1 MKTPARALVGF
12 LILNALMPIAFTV
25 IGLVSP
31 AALLSGFGIAATTE
45 SVAAGALFPSFTLVV
60 AAWTLVAIAWLLRGK
75 REGLTMAMWL
85 GALCVAAGVMNG
97 LAFATLG
104 RNPLV
109 DAPDFVR
116 GLCILALCAW
126 ASCTAKLAT
135 PALAS

>member
-1 MKTPARALVGF
+1 MKTASRILIGF
-12 LILNALMPIAFTV
+12 LILNALMPIAFT
-25 IGLVSP
+25 ILGLANP

-60 AAWTLVAIAWLLRGK
+60 AAWTIVAIGWLLRGK
-75 REGLTMAMWL
+75 REGLTMAVWL
-85 GALCVAAGVMNG
+85 GALCVAAGVLNG
-97 LAFATLG
+97 LAFAALG

-126 ASCTAKLAT
+126 ASRTAIVAT
-135 PALAS
+135 PALAR